1 MTDKTYIVND
11 QPTDTDALDF
21 TPYVQ
26 TLADI
31 SATGKTPL
39 TIGVFGTWGSDK
51 ISLIKREIR

>member
-11 QPTDTDALDF
+11 QPADTDALDF

-31 SATGKTPL
+31 ASIANTLL
-39 TIGVFGTWGSDK
+39 TIGAFGT
-51 ISLIKREIR
+51 L